1 MKISAI
7 ILAAGSSSR
16 LGRAKQLLK
25 YKNKSFIQQLIEKL
39 EKTGI
44 SNPIIVLGAR
54 FEKISQH
61 IDELS
66 LSTQI
71 VENRNWEN
79 GMSGSLIKGL
89 ESLEKDVDAA
99 LICLSDQP
107 LIPLSHYQQ
116 LLATFR
122 RTPKLISSYYQD
134 SVGVP
139 ALIPKRYFS
148 EILQLEGKGGAKFI
162 LRKYQKESILIPC
175 QEAGWDV
182 DTEEDYRRIVDA
194 N

>member
-25 YKNKSFIQQLIEKL
+25 YKNKSFIQQLIDKL
-39 EKTGI
+39 EKAGI
-44 SNPIIVLGAR
+44 SKPITVLGAR

-61 IDELS
+61 IKD
-66 LSTQI
+66 TQINTRI
-71 VENRNWEN
+71 VENPKWKE
-79 GMSGSLIKGL
+79 GMSSSLIAGIN
-89 ESLEKDVDAA
+89 SLEKEVDGV

-116 LLATFR
+116 LLDSFKENQ
-122 RTPKLISSYYQD
+122 KLITSLYQK

-139 ALIPKRYFS
+139 AVIPQIYFQ
-148 EILQLEGKGGAKFI
+148 EILQLEGKAGAKYI
-162 LRKYQKESILIPC
+162 LKKYQKESILIPC
-175 QEAGWDV
+175 EEAGWDV
-182 DTEEDYRRIVDA
+182 DTDEDYRRIVDA

>member
-25 YKNKSFIQQLIEKL
+25 YKNKSFIQHLIKKL

-54 FEKISQH
+54 YTRIRQH
-61 IDELS
+61 LEELDFKG
-66 LSTQI
+66 TI
-71 VENRNWEN
+71 VENINWEQ
-79 GMSGSLIKGL
+79 GMSTSLISGIGV
-89 ESLEKDVDAA
+89 LEKDVDAA

-107 LIPLSHYQQ
+107 LIPISHYQS
-116 LLATFR
+116 
-122 RTPKLISSYYQD
+122 LISHFEKEQSLVSSFYKD
-134 SVGVP
+134 APGVP
-139 ALIPKRYFS
+139 ALIPRKFFS
-148 EILQLEGKGGAKFI
+148 EILQLQGKGGAKFI
-162 LRKYQKESILIPC
+162 LKKYQSESILITC
-175 QEAGWDV
+175 REAELDV